1 MCLSA
6 SKPKVQE
13 MPIPPPAPSPV
24 TEDQA
29 ALDARAL
36 ERRRAASRSGRRS
49 TILAGALEGAGGPTT
64 QGKTV
69 LGA

>member
-1 MCLSA
+1 MCLST

-29 ALDARAL
+29 ALDARQL
-36 ERRRAASRSGRRS
+36 ERRRAAGRSGRRS
-49 TILAGALEGAGGPTT
+49 TILAGADLNAGAPTT
-64 QGKTV
+64 QSKTI